1 MHKSRN
7 PWEEMRKKYEA
18 GGYSYRRLAEEY
30 GVAVQS
36 VSVHARSELWK
47 GRKRR
52 ADTGQKCLTQVRE
65 ALMNA
70 AEEAARQARGG
81 DVSIK
86 ELKELAD
93 VLQKLA
99 GLEKTLGSTAAPEP
113 VQVVLEGEA
122 EELSR

>member
-1 MHKSRN
+1 MRKSRN

-36 VSVHARSELWK
+36 VSVHARTELWK
-47 GRKRR
+47 GRRGR
-52 ADTGQKCLTQVRE
+52 ADIERKCLTQVRE

-70 AEEAARQARGG
+70 AEDAAKQARSG
-81 DVSIK
+81 DMSIK